1 MPDQQS
7 AEYDFK
13 LVVTETK
20 DIGLDKVA
28 NPTQVH
34 TLGRHAGTL
43 TGSTSIPVTKTYSD
57 TIALVA
63 GSASVDL
70 TNLPGPLSTTI
81 TFNGL
86 KVQQLK
92 IVCPVTN
99 SGGVTFDIAGAN
111 GYNLFGAD
119 NASNESVEVM
129 PGGLIQMQ
137 HNNNIEDVDA
147 THKAITVT
155 GTGTD
160 TFDIILTAG

>member
-1 MPDQQS
+1 MADQQS
-7 AEYDFK
+7 SEYDFK

-20 DIGLDKVA
+20 DVGLDKAA
-28 NPTQVH
+28 NPPLVH

-43 TGSTSIPVTKTYSD
+43 TASTSIPVKKTYSD
-57 TIALVA
+57 TIPLVA
-63 GSASVDL
+63 GSASIDL

-81 TFNGL
+81 TFSGL

-92 IVCPVTN
+92 IVCPDTN
-99 SGGVTFDIAGAN
+99 SGGITFDVAIAN

-119 NASNESVEVM
+119 NASDESVEVM
-129 PGGLIQMQ
+129 PGALIQMQ